1 MLALLTLEVD
11 SIFTPRVQVGDEIEL
26 LAGPRVKRMGNL
38 ETSAQRVSIG
48 RS

>member
-1 MLALLTLEVD
+1 MLAFLALEVD
-11 SIFTPRVQVGDEIEL
+11 SVFTPGMQVGDEIEL

-38 ETSAQRVSIG
+38 ETSAQRICIG